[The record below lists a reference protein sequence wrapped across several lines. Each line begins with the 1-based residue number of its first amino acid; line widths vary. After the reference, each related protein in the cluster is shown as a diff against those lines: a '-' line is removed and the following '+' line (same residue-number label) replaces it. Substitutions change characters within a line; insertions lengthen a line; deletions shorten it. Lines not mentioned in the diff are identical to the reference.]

1 MKILL
6 VNENRGF
13 GGAEEHTLWL
23 AEKLLEK
30 DVEIILAA
38 QPESVLEEKC
48 LERKVPFKAV
58 RMRNEVDVIAV
69 GEIASLIKK
78 EKIDLVAAQAT
89 RDHILA
95 ALAARLCGHKGI
107 LKTEHNMLSSGIS
120 GLCRWVYDNL
130 TSKII
135 CVSNAVKNHMLLMN
149 FPEEKLEVIY
159 NGIDL
164 EHFKTSNTEV
174 SASKRQFPLVGVV
187 SSLLPSKGQSFFL
200 KSARFVLDKFP
211 GVLFLVTGGG
221 PELKNLEREAEE
233 LNLGSSVIFT
243 GYKEDI
249 REVFESLD
257 IFVFPTLEEAFG
269 LVALEA
275 MAYSKPVAGFRVGG
289 VPEVVEDGKTG
300 ILVDREDSEA
310 LAGAILKLL
319 ENPELAKKMGAEGR
333 KRAESLFSVNT
344 MTDNF
349 IELYRKTLSS

>member
-1 MKILL
+1 SLT
-6 VNENRGF
+6 VRS
-13 GGAEEHTLWL
+13 
-23 AEKLLEK
+23 KLLEK
-30 DVEIILAA
+30 GVEIILAA
-38 QPESVLEEKC
+38 QPESALAEKC
-48 LERKVPFKAV
+48 RERTVPCRAV
-58 RMRNEVDVIAV
+58 RMRNEVDIIAV
-69 GEIASLIKK
+69 GELASLIKK

-95 ALAARLCGHKGI
+95 ALAARLSGHKGVI
-107 LKTEHNMLSSGIS
+107 KTEHNMLSNGIS
-120 GLCRWVYDNL
+120 GFCRWIYDNL

-135 CVSNAVKNHMLLMN
+135 CVSNAVKTHMLSMN
-149 FPEEKLEVIY
+149 FPAEKLEVIY

-164 EHFKTSNTEV
+164 DYFKTLNNEV
-174 SASKRQFPLVGVV
+174 SASRRQFPLVGVV

-200 KSARFVLDKFP
+200 KSARLVLDKFP
-211 GVLFLVTGGG
+211 GVFFLVAGGG
-221 PELKNLEREAEE
+221 PELKNLEKLAEE

-289 VPEVVEDGKTG
+289 VQEVVDDGQTG
-300 ILVDREDSEA
+300 FMVDREDSEA
-310 LAGAILKLL
+310 LAGAILKFL

-333 KRAESLFSVNT
+333 KRAETFFSVNT
-344 MTDNF
+344 MADNY
-349 IELYRKTLSS
+349 IELYRKNLAS